1 MAKLTKKQ
9 MIQYQKEIKQFYYYR
24 KLFLGLGWGLIGT
37 GFLIAVFGVYRADYI
52 SHDTG
57 MLIFFVGFLTLF
69 GGISLLILRG
79 PLFNRRIRNRK
90 IAIKETKEQL
100 EIKALYAKQEE
111 NKSED

>member
-24 KLFLGLGWGLIGT
+24 KIFLGVGWGSIGGGLI
-37 GFLIAVFGVYRADYI
+37 IAIYGVYCSTKYNYDIGMMVYI
-52 SHDTG
+52 IG
-57 MLIFFVGFLTLF
+57 ALILF
-69 GGISLLILRG
+69 GGIILLILRG

-100 EIKALYAKQEE
+100 ELEALYAKAEKE
-111 NKSED
+111 NDN